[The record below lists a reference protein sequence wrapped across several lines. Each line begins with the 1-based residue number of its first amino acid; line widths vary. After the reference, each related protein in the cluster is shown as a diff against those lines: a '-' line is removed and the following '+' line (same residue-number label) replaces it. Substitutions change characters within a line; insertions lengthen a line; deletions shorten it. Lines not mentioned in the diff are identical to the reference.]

1 MKKILITI
9 LLIILINPLIAEKI
23 IPFPE
28 LLKPETI
35 SIDENQIYI
44 TEGASIYIYS
54 LKDFKFKKK
63 FGKKGAG
70 PEEFK
75 LPQSGLLTIDVQ
87 TNEIIVNSL
96 AKISYFSKDGKFKK
110 ETKNSMG
117 ITMMLQSLGNG
128 FAGIGI
134 SWDNKMMYRSLNLY
148 DSNLNKSKEISKMKH
163 DFQLGKGTRVLPT
176 PYPFVSYNNRL
187 YITWE
192 NDFIIKVY
200 NNKGEKLFSIKQNYD
215 KLNVK
220 KEHKKGITN
229 WYKTDIRTAQYFE
242 FLKPLIF
249 PAYFPAI
256 RDMSIN
262 ENKIYVL
269 TYKQKENQSE
279 FYILNLKGK
288 FIKKRFLPLIE
299 KNALEMYPYTIN
311 KGKLYQLV
319 DNEDKEEWELLI
331 SYIK

>member
-9 LLIILINPLIAEKI
+9 LLIILINPLIAKKI

-63 FGKKGAG
+63 FGKEGSG
-70 PEEFK
+70 PQEFK
-75 LPQSGLLTIDVQ
+75 MPQSGLLTIDVQ
-87 TNEIIVNSL
+87 TNDIIVNSL

-110 ETKNSMG
+110 EIKNNIG
-117 ITMMLQSLGNG
+117 ITIMLQVLGNG
-128 FAGIGI
+128 FAGIGFPG
-134 SWDNKMMYRSLNLY
+134 DNKMIYRSLNLY
-148 DSNLNKSKEISKMKH
+148 DSNLNKSKEICKMKH

-176 PYPFVSYNNRL
+176 PYPFVSYNNKL

-220 KEHKKGITN
+220 KEHKKGITH
-229 WYKTDIRTAQYFE
+229 WYKTDIRTARYFE

-256 RDMSIN
+256 RYIYIN

-269 TYKQKENQSE
+269 TYKQKDNQSE
-279 FYILNLKGK
+279 FYIFNLKGK
-288 FIKKRFLPLIE
+288 LIKKKFLPLIE
-299 KNALEMYPYTIN
+299 KNAIETYPYVIN

-331 SYIK
+331 TKI